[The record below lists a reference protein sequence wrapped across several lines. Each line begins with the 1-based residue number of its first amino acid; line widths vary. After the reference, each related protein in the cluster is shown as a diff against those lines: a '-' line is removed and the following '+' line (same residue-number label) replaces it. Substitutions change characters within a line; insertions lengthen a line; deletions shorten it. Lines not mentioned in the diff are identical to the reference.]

1 MVITASGSERGNS
14 NDYRIVHRVSSVR
27 KPIMAR
33 KPDPR
38 TGLGQI
44 LEMKD
49 VAMDPASPSSSS
61 SSQLQSQDELMQS
74 GQMSWC
80 FPQLGAAVP
89 TFNDVSVRFAETAS
103 LFSRHFSGLAE
114 EPMLSEAHIN
124 EAEASGSSEVE
135 MTPLIV
141 RDTRSSE
148 ESSSSPV
155 EQQQIVVTV
164 PPFRDSAAQSESPL
178 ALANF
183 GGAVQ
188 LFNAT
193 GAAMMGM
200 GQTLLTGPPAVWQGL
215 VSRVQTT
222 LRGSA
227 DDIGWLQK
235 DTSLPP
241 VVDKTERFLEILGR
255 ISHGVHILPDSIVY
269 LLIPGLF
276 SNHGPMYFVDTKKY
290 LSKLGLP
297 CYIAKIHSE
306 AAVEKNARELKDY
319 IEELYWGTGKRVM
332 LLGHSKGGVDAAAAC
347 AKYWPNLK
355 DKVVGLVFS
364 QSPYGG
370 SPVASDILRE
380 GQIADFET
388 KKILELIITKVLK
401 GDMQALEDLTYE
413 KRREFVSKYPL
424 PTDLLTLSFHTEAS
438 RAASVL
444 STMSHIA
451 HAELP
456 WLPGTSSNGTG
467 TSEEAAA
474 GAKLPVVIPLAAAMA
489 LCALHLDLRYGEK
502 SDGLV
507 ARKDAEVPG
516 SVVIRPE
523 KKLDHAWMVYTP
535 SRKESNDPSAAQMWE
550 ALLTLLLE
558 EESAR
563 KAASSSDDKAI
574 LDETSQPSS
583 STPEVASTDIAEGE
597 SVLEK
602 L

>member
-1 MVITASGSERGNS
+1 ME
-14 NDYRIVHRVSSVR
+14 
-27 KPIMAR
+27 
-33 KPDPR
+33 
-38 TGLGQI
+38 
-44 LEMKD
+44 
-49 VAMDPASPSSSS
+49 
-61 SSQLQSQDELMQS
+61 QDDLMQS
-74 GQMSWC
+74 GQRSWC

-89 TFNDVSVRFAETAS
+89 TFNDVSLRFAETAS

-114 EPMLSEAHIN
+114 ESMLSEARMD
-124 EAEASGSSEVE
+124 EAEASGSSAVE

-148 ESSSSPV
+148 ESSSSTV
-155 EQQQIVVTV
+155 EQPQMVVTV
-164 PPFRDSAAQSESPL
+164 PPFRDSEAQSESPL

-183 GGAVQ
+183 EGAVQ

-255 ISHGVHILPDSIVY
+255 ISHGVHILPDSVVY
-269 LLIPGLF
+269 LLIPGVF

-290 LSKLGLP
+290 FSKLKLP

-306 AAVEKNARELKDY
+306 AAVEKNARELKEY

-355 DKVVGLVFS
+355 DKVVGLVFA

-370 SPVASDILRE
+370 TPVASDILRE

-401 GDMQALEDLTYE
+401 GEMQAFEDLTYE
-413 KRREFVSKYPL
+413 KRREFVAKYPL

-456 WLPGTSSNGTG
+456 WLPGTSSSGTG

-474 GAKLPVVIPLAAAMA
+474 GVKLPVVIPLAAAMA

-516 SVVIRPE
+516 SVVVRPK

-535 SRKESNDPSAAQMWE
+535 SRKESNDPSASQMWE

-563 KAASSSDDKAI
+563 KAASSSEDKAI

-583 STPEVASTDIAEGE
+583 STPEDASTDIAEGE